1 MSVRL
6 VAGLVGLC
14 FGFVLSWSGLSNP
27 DVIRR
32 GLLFEEAYLFLLF
45 FAAMATATV
54 GVHLL
59 RRLRPRALVTG
70 APITVE
76 TRSPERRHVVGGAI
90 FGLGWAIA
98 AACPGPIAAQL
109 GQGIAWSLATTAGVV
124 AGIALYLAR
133 ERRAAPRAELTP
145 ARAPG

>member
-1 MSVRL
+1 VVRL
-6 VAGLVGLC
+6 T
-14 FGFVLSWSGLSNP
+14 NP

-32 GLLFEEAYLFLLF
+32 GLLFKG
-45 FAAMATATV
+45 
-54 GVHLL
+54 GVPLPPLL
-59 RRLRPRALVTG
+59 RRDGDGDRRRPRPSPRPGAGPRDG
-70 APITVE
+70 APVSVE